1 MVLFLQRWAGCC
13 LLREVPM
20 VRTKGMPSFSLSI
33 LTFFKATILLDS
45 LSRALSDSNVS
56 LQRILL
62 CFYAGF
68 GCI

>member
-1 MVLFLQRWAGCC
+1 
-13 LLREVPM
+13 M

-56 LQRILL
+56 LHPALFL
-62 CFYAGF
+62 CWFWVYLSG
-68 GCI
+68 